1 MIIHIILIVTI
12 RQREMQNK
20 HTSQWQKSEDAKLF
34 ATVLTD
40 YILDKKEVSEC

>member
-1 MIIHIILIVTI
+1 MGLL
-12 RQREMQNK
+12 RRRL
-20 HTSQWQKSEDAKLF
+20 KSEDAKLF